1 MAYFT
6 LELQDSVYVLTM
18 INGDKGNVMDDAW
31 LDELTVHLDAIEADP
46 AANRALVLALLQ
58 RDKEAKKALQAA
70 AKAWPEVLTF
80 LLADKVRKPKI
91 DEFGVTPGGKDEAWI
106 YRDSF
111 LPLWKQSGALELA
124 RQLAGT

>member
-46 AANRALVLALLQ
+46 AANRALVLASNH
-58 RDKEAKKALQAA
+58 E
-70 AKAWPEVLTF
+70 KAWSNG
-80 LLADKVRKPKI
+80 I
-91 DEFGVTPGGKDEAWI
+91 DLDYIRSKGMA
-106 YRDSF
+106 
-111 LPLWKQSGALELA
+111 
-124 RQLAGT
+124 

>member
-46 AANRALVLALLQ
+46 AANRALVLASNH
-58 RDKEAKKALQAA
+58 EKA
-70 AKAWPEVLTF
+70 
-80 LLADKVRKPKI
+80 
-91 DEFGVTPGGKDEAWI
+91 
-106 YRDSF
+106 
-111 LPLWKQSGALELA
+111 
-124 RQLAGT
+124 